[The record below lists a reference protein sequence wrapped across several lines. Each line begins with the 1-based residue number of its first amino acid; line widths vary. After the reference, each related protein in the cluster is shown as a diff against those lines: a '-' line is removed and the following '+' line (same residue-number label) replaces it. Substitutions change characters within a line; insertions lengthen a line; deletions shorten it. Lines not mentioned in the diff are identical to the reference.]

1 MIDDVD
7 VEALRTQVAELEG
20 RLSLWNSSERELR
33 CVYLHPEG
41 QTCCRCYPVRI
52 TSLQRSDPRV
62 GYCEEWA
69 RVPHKFEKL
78 EAFRG

>member
-1 MIDDVD
+1 MIDDD
-7 VEALRTQVAELEG
+7 VEVLRARVEELEG
-20 RLSLWNSSERELR
+20 RLLLWDSGVRELR
-33 CVYLHPEG
+33 CEYLHPEG
-41 QTCCRCYPVRI
+41 ETCCRCYPVRI

-78 EAFRG
+78 GAFRG